1 VTRVLGRVA
10 WSLLVLWFVVTTT
23 FALAFAIPAD
33 PARALVGPHA
43 DAATVER
50 VRSELCL
57 DRPFWVAYGCHVGR
71 IMHGDLGTSFRL
83 GRPVAAILWERTG
96 PTVEL
101 AVAAVVLQLGL
112 GVALGAVAA
121 MRKDRAADLVTS
133 VLALLGQ
140 SAPTFFLGPLF
151 MYLLAYGLGLFPISG
166 HGAPGLDRLWHLA
179 LPALTLAFAGVAS
192 YTRLVRAELIEV
204 LGADYIRTARAKGA
218 APSTILIRHALRNAL
233 LPVVTY
239 AGIDLGVLLG
249 GAVVTE
255 AVFAWPGLGREAV
268 LAILNVDLPVVLGV
282 TLVAAV
288 AVLVTSLVV
297 DVLVAAID
305 PRARS

>member
-1 VTRVLGRVA
+1 VLGRLA
-10 WSLLVLWFVVTTT
+10 WSVLVLWFVVTAT
-23 FALAFAIPAD
+23 FALSFAIPAD

-50 VRSELCL
+50 VRAELCL

-71 IMHGDLGTSFRL
+71 LARGDLGMSFRL
-83 GRPVAAILWERTG
+83 QRPVAAILWERTA

-101 AVAAVVLQLGL
+101 AVAAVALQLAFGI
-112 GVALGAVAA
+112 ALGTVAA
-121 MRKDRAADLVTS
+121 LRRNRAADLAAS
-133 VLALLGQ
+133 VFAMLGQ

-151 MYLLAYGLGLFPISG
+151 MYLLAYELGLFPISG

-192 YTRLVRAELIEV
+192 YTRLVRAELLEV
-204 LGADYIRTARAKGA
+204 LDADYIRTARAKGA
-218 APSTILIRHALRNAL
+218 APATIVLRHALRNAL
-233 LPVVTY
+233 LPVVTF

-255 AVFAWPGLGREAV
+255 QVFAWPGLGREAV

-288 AVLVTSLVV
+288 AVLATSFVA
-297 DVLVAAID
+297 DVLVGIID
-305 PRARS
+305 PRART